1 MTAGIPSSPSGNAL
15 PRGLL
20 LLGLAAIPMVI
31 GFAIHLGAVQ
41 NDFIWDDPIVLK
53 QQLHA
58 FHSVG
63 DLFFPPTGIPQFGD
77 HYYRPLV
84 MLTYVIDRWL
94 WGDTPLGFH
103 LPVVVFHTVN
113 CLFVFLLGLRLFRGA
128 RLGAVAAVAGAAL
141 FAAHPIHTES
151 VFWMAG
157 RSDVLATLAV
167 LPALLAYF
175 KWKRDTAGW
184 RWLGLSALLFAVA
197 CFSKETGLSLLF
209 VVAAADMLGIG
220 EGDRDADTIVDAR
233 ARAGGGAAQAPPRDA
248 DRRRTQGKK
257 GRAGA
262 ASGRPAASAG
272 PGLMSRGLR
281 YWQGW
286 LLLAG
291 VGGVYFMIRSA
302 ALANE
307 GTPLRTQDNS
317 PLTGVENIITALGF
331 YVSKF
336 FAPVRLTAY
345 IPEIPDRGL
354 NLLIGIAGVLAG
366 GLVLW
371 FATQRGEKRTAFLT
385 AWFFATL
392 APSLSVAF
400 FQVSKTPIAERYLY
414 LPSVGLCLLAGYL
427 LFVRLPELVPEGTQK
442 VATVL
447 IAAVLVAVTAAGAAG
462 TVARGRIWRSDFD
475 FWTDVV
481 AKWPQYGLPHLH
493 LGLVYN
499 EQGHDD
505 LAEQQYK
512 LALEN
517 KYTDDGRAKVCNDLG
532 MLYMARGD
540 FDGADIYFWKS
551 IELKRDY
558 ATPYYGLG
566 ITGLRRGEE
575 SLQRRDSA
583 VATSHL
589 TGAES
594 NFKKAIG
601 LNPQYVKALGALG
614 RLLHL
619 VGRDAEA
626 TTYLNR
632 VLQLVSSGPE
642 YEEAVRNKAAIES
655 APNLHRP

>member
-1 MTAGIPSSPSGNAL
+1 MTVGIPSSPSSNAL
-15 PRGLL
+15 PRGLM

-58 FHSVG
+58 FHSLG
-63 DLFFPPTGIPQFGD
+63 DIFFPPKGIPQFGD
-77 HYYRPLV
+77 HYYRPIGV
-84 MLTYVIDRWL
+84 LTYVIDRWL

-128 RLGAVAAVAGAAL
+128 RLGAAAAVAGAAL

-157 RSDVLATLAV
+157 RSDVLATLAL
-167 LPALLAYF
+167 LPALLVYF
-175 KWKRDTAGW
+175 KWKDDTARW
-184 RWLGLSALLFAVA
+184 RWLVVSALLFAVA

-209 VVAAADMLGIG
+209 VVVAADMLGIG
-220 EGDRDADTIVDAR
+220 GREMDADPATDAG
-233 ARAGGGAAQAPPRDA
+233 ARAGAAAAQNPPRGEE
-248 DRRRTQGKK
+248 RRRAQGKK
-257 GRAGA
+257 GRSGGA
-262 ASGRPAASAG
+262 PGRPPASRE
-272 PGLMSRGLR
+272 PGLLARGLR

-291 VGGVYFMIRSA
+291 VGSVYFMIRSA
-302 ALANE
+302 ALASE
-307 GTPLRTQDNS
+307 GTPLRAQESSTIV
-317 PLTGVENIITALGF
+317 GIENIITALGF

-336 FAPVRLTAY
+336 FVPVRLTAY

-354 NLLIGIAGVLAG
+354 NLLLGIAGMLAG
-366 GLVLW
+366 GAILW
-371 FATQRGEKRTAFLT
+371 LGTRRGGKSTAFLT

-427 LFVRLPELVPEGTQK
+427 AFVRLPALVPEKTK
-442 VATVL
+442 KMATL
-447 IAAVLVAVTAAGAAG
+447 LAAAALVAVTTACAAG

-481 AKWPQYGLPHLH
+481 AKWPDWGLPHLH

-499 EQGHDD
+499 EQGRDD

-512 LALEN
+512 LALET
-517 KYTDDGRAKVCNDLG
+517 KYSDDGRAKVCNDLG
-532 MLYMARGD
+532 MLYMGRND
-540 FDGADIYFWKS
+540 LDGADFYFRKA

-566 ITGLRRGEE
+566 ITGLRRGED
-575 SLQRRDSA
+575 SLNRNDSA
-583 VATSHL
+583 AATRHL
-589 TGAES
+589 AGAES
-594 NFKKAIG
+594 SFKKAIG

-619 VGRDAEA
+619 VGRDREA
-626 TTYLNR
+626 STYVDK
-632 VLQLVSSGPE
+632 VLQLVSAGPE
-642 YEEAVRNKAAIES
+642 YEEARRNKAAIEN
-655 APNLHRP
+655 AAGVGRR